1 MIPLGIVTGVLQG
14 VAGSVAEGVVRG
26 VARVVALFS
35 TKRGT
40 EEYRGPNLEQKGDP
54 IFVFFRTVRK
64 GGLQH
69 KKETQRAP
77 KSTKRSP
84 GGGTRVP

>member
-1 MIPLGIVTGVLQG
+1 MVLQG
-14 VAGSVAEGVVRG
+14 VLQVVLQDVLQGVLPGLLHCSQLKGEQKSEGDPIWSKKET
-26 VARVVALFS
+26 LM
-35 TKRGT
+35 T
-40 EEYRGPNLEQKGDP
+40 QKGDP

-84 GGGTRVP
+84 GGGTQVL

>member
-40 EEYRGPNLEQKGDP
+40 QGEISSDLYR
-54 IFVFFRTVRK
+54 T
-64 GGLQH
+64 
-69 KKETQRAP
+69 
-77 KSTKRSP
+77 
-84 GGGTRVP
+84 

>member
-1 MIPLGIVTGVLQG
+1 MLQG

-40 EEYRGPNLEQKGDP
+40 EE
-54 IFVFFRTVRK
+54 
-64 GGLQH
+64 
-69 KKETQRAP
+69 
-77 KSTKRSP
+77 
-84 GGGTRVP
+84 